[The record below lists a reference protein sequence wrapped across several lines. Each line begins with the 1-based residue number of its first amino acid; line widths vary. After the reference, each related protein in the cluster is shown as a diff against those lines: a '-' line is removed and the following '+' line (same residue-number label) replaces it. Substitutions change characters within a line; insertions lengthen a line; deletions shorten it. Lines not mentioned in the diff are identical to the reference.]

1 MVCFRIASGAKVGIG
16 VGEGKSLMVFA
27 LHCKKMV
34 SRTIR
39 EENSEF
45 RIQNSEFRIQES
57 GVTTPDP
64 PKHLY

>member
-34 SRTIR
+34 SRTNR
-39 EENSEF
+39 EENLG
-45 RIQNSEFRIQES
+45 IRIQES
-57 GVTTPDP
+57 GARITTPDP